1 MTKKSTINPELDKY
15 LKQLLEEVMR
25 KPKAGDDPEKLPSLT
40 DKMKVIDRVLKWEAV
55 KGKLNDGDWGAG
67 FSEEPAED

>member
-15 LKQLLEEVMR
+15 IKQLLEEVMR
-25 KPKAGDDPEKLPSLT
+25 KPKAGDDPEKMPSLT

-67 FSEEPAED
+67 FSEEPTED

>member
-25 KPKAGDDPEKLPSLT
+25 KPKAGDDPEKMPSLT

-55 KGKLNDGDWGAG
+55 KGKLNDGDWGQG
-67 FSEEPAED
+67 FAEDAAED